1 MKSGLD
7 GASPLRRPLLLIDER
22 PYRLGNFRLPPHRLL
37 VACAVVLSC
46 AALAAAHAVRT
57 RLLLNA
63 VVLEGTQSAP
73 KAWSRCEWVVAQVE
87 AHNAN
92 KSQALRR
99 KQYSVQSQ
107 DPNMFYRGTAYLFW
121 HDFARG
127 GWGEFNLS
135 TLGPDATRTQTPRT
149 AAWTWITGDQHLSNF
164 GAWRNRNNDVVYG
177 VNDFD
182 EAAIYDFH
190 IDIYRL
196 AVSIYDH
203 ALSTSALGEADADA
217 AIGAFADAY
226 VQTLVGYVGNEKAN
240 LFEMTATQAAS
251 GHLHSFLKSV
261 EGRAGAVEAQLRH
274 FTAIGP
280 DGRRRFVHSAET
292 SLRPA
297 TEAELAEFH
306 RRWNAGAYGATLLK
320 VGWHALPW
328 DPEYF
333 EIVDLA
339 QRVDSGDGSFGVSR
353 FYVLIKG
360 PPAADGDGCQHVIL
374 DVKQTPPPAMA
385 AAIGGDDLAWWE
397 TIFINEGARAVEAQR
412 RLTCYTDPYTGWVE
426 LFGVTHVVRQ
436 RSPWKTG
443 MDLSALGRGDA
454 KALVK
459 FAQQVATVTATSHA
473 RGSVGHS
480 PAQFKDVVA
489 RALGP
494 DGARAAWAAR
504 VLRTARAYRR
514 QLLLDFECFRDW
526 AHDAYPP
533 LEGEEDDYSV
543 PSDDE

>member
-1 MKSGLD
+1 
-7 GASPLRRPLLLIDER
+7 
-22 PYRLGNFRLPPHRLL
+22 
-37 VACAVVLSC
+37 
-46 AALAAAHAVRT
+46 
-57 RLLLNA
+57 
-63 VVLEGTQSAP
+63 
-73 KAWSRCEWVVAQVE
+73 
-87 AHNAN
+87 
-92 KSQALRR
+92 
-99 KQYSVQSQ
+99 
-107 DPNMFYRGTAYLFW
+107 
-121 HDFARG
+121 
-127 GWGEFNLS
+127 
-135 TLGPDATRTQTPRT
+135 
-149 AAWTWITGDQHLSNF
+149 
-164 GAWRNRNNDVVYG
+164 
-177 VNDFD
+177 
-182 EAAIYDFH
+182 
-190 IDIYRL
+190 
-196 AVSIYDH
+196 
-203 ALSTSALGEADADA
+203 
-217 AIGAFADAY
+217 
-226 VQTLVGYVGNEKAN
+226 
-240 LFEMTATQAAS
+240 MTATQAAS
-251 GHLHSFLKSV
+251 GHLHSFLKRSR
-261 EGRAGAVEAQLRH
+261 RAGAEAQLRH

-292 SLRPA
+292 SLRPT

-320 VGWHALPW
+320 VGWHARR

-385 AAIGGDDLAWWE
+385 AAIGSDDLAWWE

-412 RLTCYTDPYTGWVE
+412 RLTCYTDPYTGWVDLRHHPRRPPALAVE
-426 LFGVTHVVRQ
+426 DGDGPERARARRREGARQVR
-436 RSPWKTG
+436 PAG
-443 MDLSALGRGDA
+443 GDRHRH
-454 KALVK
+454 L
-459 FAQQVATVTATSHA
+459 A

-514 QLLLDFECFRDW
+514 QLLPDFECFRDW

-543 PSDDE
+543 PRDDERGEREGPVRRSEA